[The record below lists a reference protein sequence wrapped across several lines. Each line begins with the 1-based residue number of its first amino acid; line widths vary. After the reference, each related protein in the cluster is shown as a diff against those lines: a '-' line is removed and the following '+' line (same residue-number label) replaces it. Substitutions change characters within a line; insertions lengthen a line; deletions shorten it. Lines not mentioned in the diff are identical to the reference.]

1 MTCYPMSTSFNGQ
14 QDFLI
19 SRSTTQLVDQ
29 IVRLMLMNLLR
40 WGVELEPSLWVEHTS
55 ESDSHILRF
64 SYLFSFFSVICY
76 FIVLLHNIF
85 A

>member
-1 MTCYPMSTSFNGQ
+1 MTCSPMSTSFNGQ

-40 WGVELEPSLWVEHTS
+40 WGVELEPSVGVCGWNTHQNQILIS
-55 ESDSHILRF
+55 LDSHI
-64 SYLFSFFSVICY
+64 C
-76 FIVLLHNIF
+76 
-85 A
+85 